1 MRCIR
6 DSEAKPWSNVV
17 AGCVLSF
24 TLGGA
29 GPAAAR
35 EAPRRNL
42 TLPGNP
48 DFILQIDE
56 GDRWARL
63 AVHSAIEGAFR
74 RLASPAC
81 GQIFTDFTDAYG
93 RTLQENLDATGQTG
107 QSYLGLLRYADGA
120 GQAPCARAG
129 ILAFTSP
136 GLKII
141 YTCRAFR
148 DKFLSVQRVPRQD
161 LEIALIHEVLH
172 TLGLRENPPTPGQI
186 TDQVRRRCDG
196 R

>member
-6 DSEAKPWSNVV
+6 CSEAKPWSNAV

-24 TLGGA
+24 MLGGA

-35 EAPRRNL
+35 EAPGRNL
-42 TLPGNP
+42 TLPGSP
-48 DFILQIDE
+48 DFILQIDP

-63 AVHSAIEGAFR
+63 AVHSAIEGSFR

-81 GQIFTDFTDAYG
+81 GQIFTDFTDGNG
-93 RTLQENLDATGQTG
+93 RTLQENLDATGQTA
-107 QSYLGLLRYADGA
+107 QDYLGLLRYADGA
-120 GQAPCARAG
+120 GQAPCRRAG

-136 GLKII
+136 GLRIV
-141 YTCRAFR
+141 YVCGAFR
-148 DKFLSVQRVPRQD
+148 KKFLTLRLSERQD
-161 LEIALIHEVLH
+161 LEVALLHEVLH
-172 TLGLRENPPTPGQI
+172 TLGLRENPPTPDQI
-186 TDQVRRRCDG
+186 TDQVRFRCED

>member
-1 MRCIR
+1 MRCTR
-6 DSEAKPWSNVV
+6 YSAAKPWSNAV
-17 AGCVLSF
+17 AGCVLAF

-35 EAPRRNL
+35 EAPGRNL
-42 TLPGNP
+42 TLPGNR

-81 GQIFTDFTDAYG
+81 GQIFTDFTDGNG

-107 QSYLGLLRYADGA
+107 QGYLGLLRYAVGA

-141 YTCRAFR
+141 YICRAFR
-148 DKFLSVQRVPRQD
+148 EKFLSVQRVPRQD
-161 LEIALIHEVLH
+161 LELAMLHEVLH

-186 TDQVRRRCDG
+186 TDQVRRRCDT